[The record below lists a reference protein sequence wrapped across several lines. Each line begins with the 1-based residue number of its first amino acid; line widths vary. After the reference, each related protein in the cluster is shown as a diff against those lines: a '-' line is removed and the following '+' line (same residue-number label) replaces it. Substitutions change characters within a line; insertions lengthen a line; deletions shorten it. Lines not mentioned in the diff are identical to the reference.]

1 MKNPCKEII
10 MPDNQSLVKYKIDWN
25 MGEQVIQNEKAAK
38 KRSLIKIAV
47 KALEPELD
55 LVIERIIKDSDLDEQ
70 LDHIKG
76 LMHKLSI
83 TVKETSEKI
92 KQTAEFTKRQEQ
104 QNKLDELQCGYVWG
118 ETTTKDYLK
127 DKFSKYEQTFIL
139 RGL

>member
-1 MKNPCKEII
+1 MNNLSKLI
-10 MPDNQSLVKYKIDWN
+10 MPDNQSLVKYKIDWS
-25 MGEQVIQNEKAAK
+25 MCEQVIQNEKAAK

-76 LMHKLSI
+76 LIQKLS
-83 TVKETSEKI
+83 TAVEETSNKI
-92 KQTAEFTKRQEQ
+92 KQTTEFTKRQEQ
-104 QNKLDELQCGYVWG
+104 QNKLDELQDGYIWG

-127 DKFSKYEQTFIL
+127 DKFSKYEYPNIL
-139 RGL
+139 RVL